1 MAFLSLRVQ
10 NGRTRFAEGDEMIRS
25 TRCLSGAILAGIS
38 LLIPITPFAQDKA
51 HTKQDSAAAA
61 PSNPA
66 NPGPEHA
73 ALLKRAGEYTRI
85 VKFIGQPGAAGEPS
99 SGTAKLSVMLGG
111 RFLLEESTDVVF
123 GRTVDGLR
131 LYGYNNATRQYEMAR
146 TYTMSTAIT
155 LMTGTSK
162 DGGQTINFT
171 TTPDP
176 GGPGKMPLHAQF
188 RSINED
194 QFVVTFST
202 VKPDG
207 QETPFQ
213 ETTYARKK

>member
-1 MAFLSLRVQ
+1 
-10 NGRTRFAEGDEMIRS
+10 
-25 TRCLSGAILAGIS
+25 
-38 LLIPITPFAQDKA
+38 
-51 HTKQDSAAAA
+51 
-61 PSNPA
+61 
-66 NPGPEHA
+66 
-73 ALLKRAGEYTRI
+73 
-85 VKFIGQPGAAGEPS
+85 
-99 SGTAKLSVMLGG
+99 
-111 RFLLEESTDVVF
+111 
-123 GRTVDGLR
+123 
-131 LYGYNNATRQYEMAR
+131 MAR

-171 TTPDP
+171 TTRDP
-176 GGPGKMPLHAQF
+176 GGPGKMPPHEQF